1 MFNASPQ
8 NNFKTCPCAS
18 NPYVGCQE
26 YLDFLN
32 KYYQANKSLSKTHIQ
47 HNNQLIWGY
56 CDPSDFILGPNPNGV
71 PLSDESLN

>member
-47 HNNQLIWGY
+47 HNN
-56 CDPSDFILGPNPNGV
+56 
-71 PLSDESLN
+71 